1 MRDVT
6 RQLTPGH
13 PNWPGDEPYRLEP
26 RLRISGGDAVNTVL
40 IATSSHTGTH
50 VDAPF
55 HYDDAGLQLHEVPL
69 SVWVGPCRVLSATGF
84 DVVPASVLDGAGDL
98 PERVLLYTGQPAR
111 WETFPTTFSALSP
124 ELIRA
129 LAERGVKLV
138 GTDAPSVDPLTS
150 KTLDAHMACKEAGVF
165 ILEGLDLDGVAPG
178 AYELVCLPLP
188 LWGGDGAPARVIL
201 R

>member
-26 RLRISGGDAVNTVL
+26 RARISGGDTVNTSL
-40 IATSSHTGTH
+40 LATSSHTGTH

-55 HYDDAGLQLHEVPL
+55 HYDDDGLKLHEVPL
-69 SVWVGPCRVLSATGF
+69 SVWIGPCRVVHAAGF
-84 DVVPASVLDGAGDL
+84 DVVPASVLDGVGDL
-98 PERVLLYTGQPAR
+98 PERVLLYTGQPAH
-111 WETFPTTFSALSP
+111 WATFPTAFSALSP
-124 ELIRA
+124 DLVRA
-129 LAERGVKLV
+129 LAARGVRLV

-150 KTLDAHMACKEAGVF
+150 KTLSAHMACKDTGLF
-165 ILEGLDLDGVAPG
+165 ILEGLNLDGVAEG
-178 AYELVCLPLP
+178 DYELVCLPLP
-188 LWGGDGAPARVIL
+188 LWGSDGAPARVIL